1 MNIQRCKF
9 CGCTE
14 DKPCLLTEVTEYA
27 ESFIIGTGIQLV
39 PEGAKTRLV
48 PCAWLLEGDLCSAP
62 ACVEKAYAE
71 AALLADQLQFFI
83 DRNAEA
89 AA

>member
-1 MNIQRCKF
+1 MKIQRCKF

-14 DKPCLLTEVTEYA
+14 DKPCLITEVTEYA
-27 ESFIIGTGIQLV
+27 ESYILGAGIQLV

-48 PCAWLLEGDLCSAP
+48 PCAWLLEDVCSTP

-71 AALLADQLQFFI
+71 ARPLAEQIDEAL
-83 DRNAEA
+83 RAELEDA
-89 AA
+89 A